1 MKRKLKKK
9 VKIFISL
16 FLIAILSL
24 VSAYIYDSKK
34 VETKK
39 EDVIKINYVSE
50 VLKLENNTFDK
61 DFLEWIDYN
70 YDSVLEKLYESLSN
84 NLYTD
89 SFWHEETGNSFI
101 VLNDLYLNK
110 YENCN
115 DLKYVDGM

>member
-16 FLIAILSL
+16 FLIVILSL

-61 DFLEWIDYN
+61 DFLEWID
-70 YDSVLEKLYESLSN
+70 
-84 NLYTD
+84 
-89 SFWHEETGNSFI
+89 
-101 VLNDLYLNK
+101 
-110 YENCN
+110 
-115 DLKYVDGM
+115 

>member
-50 VLKLENNTFDK
+50 V
-61 DFLEWIDYN
+61 
-70 YDSVLEKLYESLSN
+70 
-84 NLYTD
+84 
-89 SFWHEETGNSFI
+89 
-101 VLNDLYLNK
+101 
-110 YENCN
+110 
-115 DLKYVDGM
+115 